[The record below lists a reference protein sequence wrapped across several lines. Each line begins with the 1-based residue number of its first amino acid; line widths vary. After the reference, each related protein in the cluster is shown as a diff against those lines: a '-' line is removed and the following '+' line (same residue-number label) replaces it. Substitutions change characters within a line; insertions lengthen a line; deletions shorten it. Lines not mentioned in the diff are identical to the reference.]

1 MKRII
6 FAIIIF
12 TVLCSCTHKA
22 NKVVNV
28 PEKGDVVLI
37 LDSMPVNYKFYY
49 GNDGGYCSI
58 GGRSALRYNL
68 NSMISVSLHND
79 YSKNKDTIVIKDVE
93 ALLEIEHKYRG
104 LDAFSFL
111 ARPNDTLYFSYKGKM
126 PVVSS
131 SRKSKKY
138 DYAYEE
144 FVRKNVYENDY
155 SAYIKYYLPCF
166 LRSDHKQINVK
177 SLMPVRE
184 QVDMLDS
191 LHHIKYHPLIVS
203 QLKKEE
209 QLLDSLILNE
219 NISKDIAFLYKQRIK
234 YKRLEFQMKEN
245 NSIVFKDLEQN
256 DTLLKYEFYRYIIFV
271 IAGDEIYSK
280 VKSVKHSNGW
290 NRDPIKIYK
299 LIQENSFLSDG
310 TRKFLSYECFKNI
323 LELSSNK
330 KIKEYF
336 EIFKFKFGKDT
347 CLINHLVKEY
357 KLGDEV
363 SSDLNL
369 LTDAGTKTTFK
380 EVLEKNKGKL
390 VYVDFWASWC
400 APCRRCM
407 PASHKLREEFK
418 GKDVVF
424 VYLAFKDKLRLW
436 KKAIEQLDLKDY
448 NDSYFIEN
456 SKSSKLIDDLKVR
469 LIPRFLIYGKNGEI
483 LYKNA
488 ARPATKEIRD
498 ILNKLF

>member
-12 TVLCSCTHKA
+12 TVLCSCTHKS

-37 LDSMPVNYKFYY
+37 LDSVPVNYKFYY
-49 GNDGGYCSI
+49 GDNGDYFSI
-58 GGRSALRYNL
+58 GRGSALRYNL
-68 NSMISVSLHND
+68 NSMISESLHND
-79 YSKNKDTIVIKDVE
+79 YSKNKDTIVIKDVD
-93 ALLEIEHKYRG
+93 ALLEIEHIYRG
-104 LDAFSFL
+104 LDDFSFL

-144 FVRKNVYENDY
+144 FVRKNVYDNDY

-166 LRSDHKQINVK
+166 LRSDYKQVK
-177 SLMPVRE
+177 DALLKTRKE
-184 QVDMLDS
+184 QVELLDS
-191 LHHIKYHPLIVS
+191 LHRIKYHPLVVS

-219 NISKDIAFLYKQRIK
+219 DISKDIAFFYKQRIK

-256 DTLLKYEFYRYIIFV
+256 DALLKYQFYRYIIFV

-299 LIQENSFLSDG
+299 LIQDNAFLNDG
-310 TRKFLSYECFKNI
+310 TRKFLSYKCFKNI
-323 LELSSNK
+323 LESSSNE

-336 EIFKFKFGKDT
+336 EIFKSKFGKDT

-357 KLGDEV
+357 KIGDGV

-369 LTDAGTKTTFK
+369 LTEAGTKTTFK

-407 PASHKLREEFK
+407 PASHKLREEFR

-436 KKAIEQLDLKDY
+436 KNAVEQLDLKGY
-448 NDSYFIEN
+448 NNSYFIDN

-498 ILNKLF
+498 ILNKLL